1 MGITTAVRD
10 LRTVRALLTGAEAE
24 ARRDGERT
32 PGPEHLLLAA
42 TALPDGTAAAAL
54 ARVGVDAAAL
64 RTAVEAAHAA
74 ALASVGV
81 GTDAG
86 TDAGEPALR
95 GPATGPMRST
105 PQAQQVFRE
114 AVAAA
119 KAARSPL
126 RGAHVVAAVCDLEHG
141 TATRALSAL
150 GVDRDRLRGAAGAAP
165 SGGSPRARER

>member
-1 MGITTAVRD
+1 MGIVTAVRD

-24 ARRDGERT
+24 ARRSGEPA

-42 TALPDGTAAAAL
+42 AALPAGTAAAAL
-54 ARVGVDAAAL
+54 ARAGVDAGRL
-64 RTAVEAAHAA
+64 RGAVEAAHAE

-81 GTDAG
+81 VAG
-86 TDAGEPALR
+86 PAEGALR

-105 PQAQQVFRE
+105 PQAQQVFRA

-126 RGAHVVAAVCDLEHG
+126 HGAHVVAAVCDLERG
-141 TATRALSAL
+141 TAARARAVL
-150 GVDRDRLRGAAGAAP
+150 GVDRARLRDAAAL
-165 SGGSPRARER
+165 SG

>member
-1 MGITTAVRD
+1 MGITTALRD
-10 LRTVRALLTGAEAE
+10 LRTVRALLTGAETE

-81 GTDAG
+81 GA
-86 TDAGEPALR
+86 DAGEPALR

-105 PQAQQVFRE
+105 PQAQQVFRR

-141 TATRALSAL
+141 TAARALSAL

>member
-1 MGITTAVRD
+1 MGIVTAVRD

-24 ARRDGERT
+24 ARGGGEAT
-32 PGPEHLLLAA
+32 PSPEHLLLAA

-54 ARVGVDAAAL
+54 ARVGTDADRL
-64 RTAVEAAHAA
+64 RAAVEAAHAA

-81 GTDAG
+81 GTG
-86 TDAGEPALR
+86 TGEPALR

-105 PQAQQVFRE
+105 PQAQQVFRA

-126 RGAHVVAAVCDLEHG
+126 RGAHVVAAVCDLERG
-141 TATRALSAL
+141 TVVRALADL
-150 GVDRDRLRGAAGAAP
+150 GVDRARLRDAA
-165 SGGSPRARER
+165 RAVS

>member
-1 MGITTAVRD
+1 MGIVTALRD

-24 ARRDGERT
+24 SRSAGEPV

-54 ARVGVDAAAL
+54 ARVGVDAAQL
-64 RTAVEAAHAA
+64 RTAIEAAHAA

-81 GTDAG
+81 AADADG
-86 TDAGEPALR
+86 GGLQ

-105 PQAQQVFRE
+105 PQAQRVFRQ

-119 KAARSPL
+119 RAARSPL
-126 RGAHVVAAVCDLEHG
+126 RGTHVVVAVCDLEHG
-141 TATRALSAL
+141 ATARALAAL
-150 GVDRDRLRGAAGAAP
+150 GVDREELRAAAL
-165 SGGSPRARER
+165 SG

>member
-1 MGITTAVRD
+1 MGIATAVRD
-10 LRTVRALLTGAEAE
+10 LRTVEALLTGAEAE
-24 ARRDGERT
+24 ARGSGEAT

-54 ARVGVDAAAL
+54 ARVGTDAERL
-64 RTAVEAAHAA
+64 RAAVEAAHAA

-81 GTDAG
+81 GAAT
-86 TDAGEPALR
+86 GEPALR

-105 PQAQQVFRE
+105 PQAQQVFRA

-126 RGAHVVAAVCDLEHG
+126 RGAHVVAAVCDLERG
-141 TATRALSAL
+141 TVVRALADL
-150 GVDRDRLRGAAGAAP
+150 GVDRARLRDAARAV
-165 SGGSPRARER
+165 SG